1 VHCYEPDEEVFGI
14 HPTQRIPG
22 EDGTILIFIYN
33 SLDELEDLHV
43 HSNLLRGYFIL
54 CYAKALLPELIL
66 THKYIFFFIMGRRFC
81 HATRDQFFSRNM
93 QCKEVVTSRELLI
106 ASLLIAGALVFY
118 ESVVKISPANTAICA
133 GGKNYP

>member
-66 THKYIFFFIMGRRFC
+66 THKYIFFFNYGTQVLPC
-81 HATRDQFFSRNM
+81 YSRSVLLKKYAM
-93 QCKEVVTSRELLI
+93 QGS
-106 ASLLIAGALVFY
+106 SH
-118 ESVVKISPANTAICA
+118 
-133 GGKNYP
+133 

>member
-66 THKYIFFFIMGRRFC
+66 THKYFFFNYGTQVLPC
-81 HATRDQFFSRNM
+81 YSRSVLLKKYE
-93 QCKEVVTSRELLI
+93 CKEVVTSRELRI